1 MNTENK
7 KSDQWLLDGDCS
19 LCRKRNYCTKDCSKR
34 IERLNKI
41 GKSAINS
48 IILKRLF
55 GGK

>member
-1 MNTENK
+1 MDTENK

-19 LCRKRNYCTKDCSKR
+19 LCRKRNYCTKNCSKR
-34 IERLNKI
+34 IERLNRI
-41 GKSAINS
+41 GGSAISS

>member
-1 MNTENK
+1 MNTEAK

-19 LCRKRNYCTKDCSKR
+19 LCRKRNYCTKNCSKR
-34 IERLNKI
+34 IERLNRI
-41 GKSAINS
+41 GGSAITN